1 MSVGGRQPGSGAGE
15 TLFLAAYVLV
25 FISAFVALTP
35 ILQIVTPLHADAID
49 PADKTRVL
57 SQAMFWGAITAAV
70 SNVVVGALSDRTR
83 SRFGRRRPWIAAGGV
98 LIALSYVGIWRSQT
112 PLQLTFAV
120 VGFQAAFNVL
130 MAPLL
135 ALFAERVSLGR
146 RTTMS
151 AILGV
156 CYPLAVALG
165 SGLMA
170 LGPQGEPGRLVLLA
184 LVILTT
190 TWGFVLL
197 FAEPARSVQEPPRAA
212 TAAPWALL
220 RPFRSR
226 NFTLVWSGRLLLST
240 GYALV
245 GAYLLYFIVEAFSS
259 TDRTPEVS
267 HSILTAVAL
276 AGVFAVTMT
285 VAFFGRRIQSRKP
298 IGLSG
303 AVLLC
308 GASAVVAASQDWTL
322 VVGAFVIYGLGQGAY
337 GSVEMGLMAD
347 VLPTEEDRGKDMGL
361 INLAVALPQAIA
373 PLIAVWLQDHDG
385 GIRPLFGV
393 AALCFGAAALLLA
406 GLKAV
411 KPAGGAPL
419 RTSGGAD

>member
-1 MSVGGRQPGSGAGE
+1 MSGVGRMPGRSGHGE
-15 TLFLAAYVLV
+15 TIFLAAYVLV

-35 ILQIVTPLHADAID
+35 ILQIVVPLHAGVID

-57 SQAMFWGAITAAV
+57 SEAMFWGAVTAAV

-83 SRFGRRRPWIAAGGV
+83 SRFGRRRPWIAAGGA
-98 LIALSYVGIWRSQT
+98 LIALAYVGIWRSET
-112 PLQLTFAV
+112 PVQLIWAV
-120 VGFQAAFNVL
+120 VGFQVAFNML

-135 ALFAERVSLGR
+135 ALFAERVSLAR

-170 LGPQGEPGRLVLLA
+170 LGPQGEAGRLALLA
-184 LVILTT
+184 VVILAT
-190 TWGFVLL
+190 TWSFVLL
-197 FAEPARSVQEPPRAA
+197 FAEPTPTSAFRSRPPMRL
-212 TAAPWALL
+212 APLALL
-220 RPFRSR
+220 RPFLSL

-245 GAYLLYFIVEAFSS
+245 GGYLLYFIVEAFQSG
-259 TDRTPEVS
+259 DRTAEVS

-276 AGVFAVTMT
+276 AGVFAVAMT
-285 VAFFGRRIQSRKP
+285 VAVAGRRIASRKP
-298 IGLSG
+298 VALCG
-303 AVLLC
+303 AILLC
-308 GASAVVAASQDWTL
+308 GASAAVSASQDWGV

-373 PLIAVWLQDHDG
+373 PLIAVWLQYHEG
-385 GIRPLFGV
+385 GMRPLFVV
-393 AALCFGAAALLLA
+393 AALCFGMAALLIA
-406 GLKAV
+406 GLKAM
-411 KPAGGAPL
+411 KPQPVDA
-419 RTSGGAD
+419 